1 MKNKAFYLIISLFI
15 FSFSFSQQKNIDKK
29 LFDEVS
35 TKLEND
41 EKSFEIFSHLYQEYL
56 LDLSEEGQKE
66 HFSDLYIR
74 LYNEGFPL
82 VRLLK
87 MESFSEIFN
96 QLTKRCK
103 SDEKVRLHKEFIT
116 LIRNKKN
123 YSKDIDI
130 GQLGEQKQYF
140 LNFLNE
146 YKILP
151 ETN

>member
-1 MKNKAFYLIISLFI
+1 MNNKAFFLIISLFI
-15 FSFSFSQQKNIDKK
+15 FSFSFSQLKNIDKK

-56 LDLSEEGQKE
+56 LDLGEEGQKE

-103 SDEKVRLHKEFIT
+103 SEKKARLHKEFIK
-116 LIRNKKN
+116 LIRTKKN
-123 YSKDIDI
+123 YSTDIDI

-140 LNFLNE
+140 LKFLNE